1 MIGILPRRHKPGA
14 LRMADSTEAP
24 MDLIDVAFIVL
35 GLTLVTALLVPRT
48 SVPAPIVFAGVGITV
63 GAAWHLVPSLPVI
76 RMPPNLV
83 LFVFLPPLLTTAAY
97 ALPLPAVR
105 RNLLPI
111 ALLAVG
117 LVLATTGVVAV
128 IGHFLVGLGWAAA
141 VVLGAI
147 LAPPDPVAATA
158 VAGKTGLSHRLVVI
172 LEGEGLVNDAVAIV
186 AYGIAL
192 EALTTGKFDAA
203 HAVLALL
210 KEAPLGVAVGLAA
223 GWLASVLRQRV
234 DSVPLE
240 VGISLA
246 TPYLAYHLAD
256 RFGGSAV
263 LAVVTLGFMLRSS
276 SARVSSPV
284 VRLAAR
290 TVWSFLRYASTALV
304 FLLLGLLIGEI
315 AVDWPG
321 WAVVRAGAIL
331 AVAIIVVRLAW
342 MLVVPRLVAMLG
354 VSSGP
359 TPSLGEQ
366 VVLGWAGM
374 RGVVSLALALAL
386 PLSLGGD
393 EEIRHTIVF
402 LTLIVIIATLLFQ
415 GITLLPLVQR
425 LQVGDPGRDEREERS
440 ARIRAGRAGIAAAKR
455 SNRAKRAEADPGGSS
470 ADLIARL
477 ESGSVGIAR
486 SGALGRHAE
495 HGTALLQALDAQRSV
510 VNHLRDA
517 GRMGS
522 ALAERL
528 DTELDLD
535 AMNAV
540 GDGARLTDAGEA

>member
-1 MIGILPRRHKPGA
+1 MNLV
-14 LRMADSTEAP
+14 
-24 MDLIDVAFIVL
+24 DVTFLVL
-35 GLTLVTALLVPRT
+35 GLTLATALVVPRT
-48 SVPAPIVFAGVGITV
+48 SVPAPIVFAGVGIAV
-63 GAAWHLVPSLPVI
+63 GAAWHLVPFLPAI
-76 RMPPNLV
+76 RMPPDLV

-97 ALPLPAVR
+97 ALPLRTFR
-105 RNLLPI
+105 RNLRPI

-141 VVLGAI
+141 AVLGAI

-186 AYGIAL
+186 AYGVAL
-192 EALTTGKFDAA
+192 EALTTGRFEAA
-203 HAVLALL
+203 HVGLALL
-210 KEAPLGVAVGLAA
+210 QAVPIGVAIGLAA

-263 LAVVTLGFMLRSS
+263 LAVVVLGFMLRAS

-284 VRLAAR
+284 TRLAAR

-304 FLLLGLLIGEI
+304 FVLLGLLIGEI

-321 WAVVRAGAIL
+321 WAVVRAGLLLGA
-331 AVAIIVVRLAW
+331 AVIVVRLVW
-342 MLVVPRLVAMLG
+342 MVVVPRLVAMLG
-354 VSSGP
+354 VSSDP
-359 TPSLGEQ
+359 TPSLGERL
-366 VVLGWAGM
+366 VLGWAGM

-386 PLSLGGD
+386 PVSLGGD
-393 EEIRHTIVF
+393 EEIRRTIVF
-402 LTLIVIIATLLFQ
+402 LTLIVIISTLLFQ

-425 LQVGDPGRDEREERS
+425 LRVGDPGREEREERR
-440 ARIRAGRAGIAAAKR
+440 ARTRARHAGIAAA
-455 SNRAKRAEADPGGSS
+455 NRANRATRAEQPDVASGDGS

-477 ESGSVGIAR
+477 ESGSIGIAR
-486 SGALGRHAE
+486 SGALGDDAE
-495 HGTALLQALDAQRSV
+495 HGRALLQALDAQRRV
-510 VNHLRDA
+510 VNRQRDA

-540 GDGARLTDAGEA
+540 GDGARLTDAGEE

>member
-1 MIGILPRRHKPGA
+1 MN
-14 LRMADSTEAP
+14 
-24 MDLIDVAFIVL
+24 LIDVAFIVL
-35 GLTLVTALLVPRT
+35 GLTLATALLVPRT
-48 SVPAPIVFAGVGITV
+48 SVPAPVVFAGVGIGI
-63 GAAWHLVPSLPVI
+63 GAAWHLVPFLPAI
-76 RMPPNLV
+76 RMPPDLV

-97 ALPLPAVR
+97 ALPLRAVS
-105 RNLLPI
+105 RNLRPI
-111 ALLAVG
+111 VLLAVG
-117 LVLATTGVVAV
+117 LVLATTAVVAV
-128 IGHFLVGLGWAAA
+128 IGHFMVGLGWAAA
-141 VVLGAI
+141 VILGAI

-192 EALTTGKFDAA
+192 EALTTGEFSAA

-210 KEAPLGVAVGLAA
+210 KEAPIGVVIGLVA
-223 GWLASVLRQRV
+223 GWLAGALRQRV

-240 VGISLA
+240 VSVSLA

-263 LAVVTLGFMLRSS
+263 LAVVALGLMLRSS

-284 VRLAAR
+284 ARLAAR

-304 FLLLGLLIGEI
+304 FVLLGLLIGEI

-321 WAVVRAGAIL
+321 WAVARAGIIL
-331 AVAIIVVRLAW
+331 GVAVIVVRLVW
-342 MLVVPRLVAMLG
+342 MMVIPRLVEMLG
-354 VSSGP
+354 ASSDP
-359 TPSLGEQ
+359 TPSLGERL
-366 VVLGWAGM
+366 VLGWAGM

-386 PLSLGGD
+386 PMSLGGD
-393 EEIRHTIVF
+393 GEIRRTIVF
-402 LTLIVIIATLLFQ
+402 LTLVVIISTLLFQ

-425 LQVGDPGRDEREERS
+425 LRVGDPDREEREERR
-440 ARIRAGRAGIAAAKR
+440 ARTRARRAGIAAA
-455 SNRAKRAEADPGGSS
+455 NRANRARKAEQPDVALGDDS

-477 ESGSVGIAR
+477 ESGSIGIAS
-486 SGALGRHAE
+486 SGALGGHAE
-495 HGTALLQALDAQRSV
+495 HGPALLQALDAQRRV
-510 VNHLRDA
+510 VNRQRDA

-535 AMNAV
+535 ALNAV
-540 GDGARLTDAGEA
+540 GDGARLTDAGEK

>member
-1 MIGILPRRHKPGA
+1 
-14 LRMADSTEAP
+14 
-24 MDLIDVAFIVL
+24 MDLVDVTFIVL
-35 GLTLVTALLVPRT
+35 GLTLLTGLLVPHT
-48 SVPAPIVFAGVGITV
+48 SVPAPVVFASVGI
-63 GAAWHLVPSLPVI
+63 GAGAVWHLVPSLPVI
-76 RMPPNLV
+76 RLPPELV
-83 LFVFLPPLLTTAAY
+83 LFIFLPPLLTTAAY
-97 ALPLPAVR
+97 ALPVRAFR

-111 ALLAVG
+111 ALLAIG

-192 EALTTGKFDAA
+192 EALTTGKFEAT
-203 HAVLALL
+203 HVVLALL
-210 KEAPLGVAVGLAA
+210 REAPIGVAVGLAA
-223 GWLASVLRQRV
+223 GWSAGRLRRRV

-240 VGISLA
+240 IGISLA

-263 LAVVTLGFMLRSS
+263 LAVVTLGLMLRSS
-276 SARVSSPV
+276 ATQASSPV
-284 VRLAAR
+284 ARLAAR
-290 TVWSFLRYASTALV
+290 TVWSFLRYASTGLV
-304 FLLLGLLIGEI
+304 FLLLGLLIGQI
-315 AVDWPG
+315 SVDWPG
-321 WAVVRAGAIL
+321 WDVVLAGAIL
-331 AVAIIVVRLAW
+331 AGAIIVIRLAW
-342 MLVVPRLVAMLG
+342 MLTVPRLVAMLG
-354 VSSGP
+354 LSSGP
-359 TPSLGEQ
+359 TPALGEQ
-366 VVLGWAGM
+366 LVLGWAGM

-393 EEIRHTIVF
+393 GEVRRTIIY
-402 LTLIVIIATLLFQ
+402 LTLVVIIATLLFQ
-415 GITLLPLVQR
+415 GITLLPLVRR
-425 LQVGDPGRDEREERS
+425 LQVGDPGRDAREERE
-440 ARIRAGRAGIAAAKR
+440 ARICARRAGIAAAKR
-455 SNRAKRAEADPGGSS
+455 SNRPVAGSAGGP
-470 ADLIARL
+470 ADLIERL
-477 ESGSVGIAR
+477 ESGSLGIAR
-486 SGALGRHAE
+486 SGALGHHAE
-495 HGTALLQALDAQRSV
+495 HGPALLQALDAQRRV
-510 VNHLRDA
+510 VDHLRDA

-540 GDGARLTDAGEA
+540 GDGMRLTDAGEQ